1 MDTVVERW
9 GRLAPHVR
17 VVGPADDTPRPAV
30 LIFHGCG
37 GLRPHL
43 PLYAEAA
50 KAQGW
55 RAFIIDSYAP
65 RGYGRLFALSMV
77 CSGAVL
83 RGHERGGDVLAA
95 VHGVSQRPDVDPGR
109 LVVAGWSHGGWSIME
124 MLSAAR
130 RPGGDLGL
138 IDAEGIDLG
147 GVKGA
152 VLVYPYIGAM
162 APARMRPWRHRPRTL
177 AMISRRDHLTT
188 VANAQRVFAV
198 HSRAGARIETWIAE
212 GTHAFDEPTGA
223 GPMRHDPVLT
233 REAIRRFGDF
243 LRTIQD

>member
-1 MDTVVERW
+1 MDAAAERW
-9 GRLAPHVR
+9 KRLAPHVR
-17 VVGPADDTPRPAV
+17 VVGPADDRPRPAV

-50 KAQGW
+50 KARDW
-55 RAFIIDSYAP
+55 RAFIVDSYAP
-65 RGYGRLFALSMV
+65 RGYGRAFALTMV
-77 CSGAVL
+77 CSGTVL

-95 VHGVSQRPDVDPGR
+95 VHGVSQRPDVDPSR

-138 IDAEGIDLG
+138 VDAEGVDLN

-188 VANAQRVFAV
+188 VANAERVFAV
-198 HSRAGARIETWIAE
+198 HRRAGAEIETWIAG
-212 GTHAFDEPTGA
+212 GTHAFDEPTGM
-223 GPMRHDPVLT
+223 GPMRHDPVLA

-243 LRTIQD
+243 LGTV